1 LTGYEVWRAESSG
14 AETLLTPV
22 PVQTT
27 FTDLAV
33 VNDTTYYYQVRAVNG
48 VGPGPLSNEQS
59 ATPTAPPPMVSRT
72 GGTVSTFG
80 SATSNAGSIGFSLPA
95 GSNAVVAMV
104 SLSSTTVTVT
114 GMTWKPDPANPSA
127 NQALT
132 FVGRRVAPSGGA
144 VEIWALLNP
153 TPGQPG
159 SAVAHTLSGSVKR
172 IMGLHALAGVATI
185 GTPVGAGVNATSIG
199 VTVPSVS
206 GGLVLDVLYGQ
217 NSTTGYTAGSGQ
229 TERWDTNTTGGLNN
243 LRGVGSEE
251 TGASSVTMSW
261 TANQKSK
268 MALLAVPLSP
278 GT

>member
-1 LTGYEVWRAESSG
+1 V
-14 AETLLTPV
+14 
-22 PVQTT
+22 
-27 FTDLAV
+27 
-33 VNDTTYYYQVRAVNG
+33 
-48 VGPGPLSNEQS
+48 
-59 ATPTAPPPMVSRT
+59 
-72 GGTVSTFG
+72 
-80 SATSNAGSIGFSLPA
+80 
-95 GSNAVVAMV
+95 
-104 SLSSTTVTVT
+104 SSTTVTVT
-114 GMTWKPDPANPSA
+114 SLTWKPDPANA
-127 NQALT
+127 GADQALT
-132 FVGRRVAPSGGA
+132 FVGRRAAPSGGA

-243 LRGVGSEE
+243 LRGAGSEE

-261 TANQKSK
+261 TANQKTK
-268 MALLAVPLSP
+268 MALLAVPLNPSP
-278 GT
+278 